1 MNPHAPLIIDI
12 AGTVLSKV
20 DRQRLQHPLVG
31 GLILFARNWQS
42 REQLTDLCASI
53 KRLRAD
59 LLICVDHEGGRVQR
73 FKTDGFTHLPP
84 MRVL

>member
-1 MNPHAPLIIDI
+1 MNPHAPFIIDI

-42 REQLTDLCASI
+42 REQLADLCASI

-59 LLICVDHEGGRVQR
+59 LLICETMKEDA
-73 FKTDGFTHLPP
+73 FSASKP
-84 MRVL
+84 MGLLTCHRCAF